1 MTGRIKCGRGGP
13 REVIGEGRE
22 KWLRAGEMLSVL
34 AGPGEAVQADWK
46 GRPGRAGGASETGKV
61 IEAGRGRRS
70 GRAGRSDRGGPGK
83 AIKAGRKRHSRR
95 TWRVSRGRPGQ
106 GRSRRA
112 KRSDRSE
119 PGEAVEAGRRD
130 AVDAGRG
137 RQSRRAGTGIEVP
150 VGRERHSRQTWR
162 VSRASSGPG
171 QRRSRRARWPGRLM
185 TTAGAA
191 TMPSEHAAGVSATG
205 SFGSFACSLSF
216 PY

>member
-1 MTGRIKCGRGGP
+1 MTGRVRGGRGGP
-13 REVIGEGRE
+13 E
-22 KWLRAGEMLSVL
+22 
-34 AGPGEAVQADWK
+34 
-46 GRPGRAGGASETGKV
+46 
-61 IEAGRGRRS
+61 
-70 GRAGRSDRGGPGK
+70 
-83 AIKAGRKRHSRR
+83 
-95 TWRVSRGRPGQ
+95 
-106 GRSRRA
+106 
-112 KRSDRSE
+112 RSDRSE

-171 QRRSRRARWPGRLM
+171 QRRSRRAGWPGRLM